1 MQYKYKDKKLQKLA
15 QGEVVKEYSSDTTL
29 VRAFHKCINQIKA
42 AKNLN
47 DLKNIRA
54 LHYESYRERP
64 ECSVR
69 LNKQWRLMVRMEGE
83 EMVICA
89 IENYH

>member
-15 QGEVVKEYSSDTTL
+15 QGEFVKEYSSDTTL
-29 VRAFHKCINQIKA
+29 VRAFEA